1 MRNKLTVRYAG
12 GSANA
17 KDREVKALW
26 ANCVQLQMAVFQRI
40 NGSLL
45 QWVAPISVEH
55 SPCFVPILDYSFDLV
70 SKRRKKMRHWIEER
84 RTTVIDTIRWMEGT
98 WWIQQILSTFPWHSH
113 PAWWLSTLMQLRAFS
128 DWFSHHGEGCKC

>member
-45 QWVAPISVEH
+45 QWVARISVEH

-84 RTTVIDTIRWMEGT
+84 RTTVIDTIR
-98 WWIQQILSTFPWHSH
+98 
-113 PAWWLSTLMQLRAFS
+113 
-128 DWFSHHGEGCKC
+128 